1 TIRAVETGSSVGSSY
16 VDALAYQPPYVWLGA
31 AHMSDGHRHS
41 GTDARNAQRARRVTL
56 ACEVVSEDHITRS
69 KTARGAISDLDFHLP
84 LENENVLSSGC
95 GVPIAETAVHEIGIR
110 LKRNVVVLLAGRG
123 RSSKWVWPS

>member
-1 TIRAVETGSSVGSSY
+1 
-16 VDALAYQPPYVWLGA
+16 
-31 AHMSDGHRHS
+31 M
-41 GTDARNAQRARRVTL
+41 
-56 ACEVVSEDHITRS
+56 ACEVVSEDHIIRS